1 MNLSDKSLEER
12 KKLTKSYPILIAAF
26 PNAGKSS
33 AVEMLSD
40 EDKARTI
47 IYDLEGKGLPE
58 DDESLYRAIIKIKNV
73 YETNDY
79 LYKDVGNVKYKSIED
94 VMVHMRKAMAHKDV
108 DRIIIDSFSTLVDE
122 FEKHYVTVSNGF
134 ASWIQYNKELYS
146 WFRMLKEETYTH
158 GKFVY
163 VMAHY
168 KPAKD
173 PKDTESEK
181 FTTVKGKDH
190 FRMVESHFNTVLS
203 IEDFK
208 FRADNTDTFDSTRI
222 KRSLSPYESKQNSLA
237 ELEETITK

>member
-40 EDKARTI
+40 EDKARTM

-79 LYKDVGNVKYKSIED
+79 LYKDIGNVKYKSIED
-94 VMVHMRKAMAHKDV
+94 VMLHMRKAMAHKDV

-237 ELEETITK
+237 ELEETITA

>member
-1 MNLSDKSLEER
+1 MNLQDKTLEER
-12 KKLTKSYPILIAAF
+12 KKLTRAFPVLIAAF

-40 EDKARTI
+40 EDKARTV

-58 DDESLYRAIIKIKNV
+58 DDESQYRSMIKIKNV
-73 YETNDY
+73 YENGTDY
-79 LYKDVGNVKYKSIED
+79 LYKDAGNVKYKDID
-94 VMVHMRKAMAHKDV
+94 GIMMHMRKAIAHPDV

-163 VMAHY
+163 VMSHY

-190 FRMVESHFNTVLS
+190 FRMVESHFNTVLT

-208 FRADNTDTFDSTRI
+208 FKADNMESFDSTRI
-222 KRSLSPYESKQNSLA
+222 RRSLSPYE
-237 ELEETITK
+237 